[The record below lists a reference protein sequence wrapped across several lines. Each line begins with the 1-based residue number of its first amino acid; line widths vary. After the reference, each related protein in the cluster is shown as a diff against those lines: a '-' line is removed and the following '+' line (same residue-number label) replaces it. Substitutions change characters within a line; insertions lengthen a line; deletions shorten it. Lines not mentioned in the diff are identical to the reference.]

1 MKKVYKRVDKIMNSN
16 TPVASKPNY
25 DLLINVRLLSFS
37 YRFVLVMLS
46 LASEEFNPIF
56 VSRFT
61 PN

>member
-56 VSRFT
+56 LSVSP

>member
-1 MKKVYKRVDKIMNSN
+1 MYKRVDKIMNSSHRN
-16 TPVASKPNY
+16 RASKPNY

-56 VSRFT
+56 LSVSP

>member
-1 MKKVYKRVDKIMNSN
+1 MYKRVDKIMNSN
-16 TPVASKPNY
+16 RNRASKSNY

-46 LASEEFNPIF
+46 FALLKEFNPIF

>member
-1 MKKVYKRVDKIMNSN
+1 VYKRVDKIMNSN

-25 DLLINVRLLSFS
+25 DLLINVRLLSVS
-37 YRFVLVMLS
+37 HRFVLVMLS
-46 LASEEFNPIF
+46 FALLKEFNPIF

>member
-1 MKKVYKRVDKIMNSN
+1 VYKRVDKIMNSN

-37 YRFVLVMLS
+37 HRFALVMLS
-46 LASEEFNPIF
+46 FALLKEFNPIF

>member
-1 MKKVYKRVDKIMNSN
+1 MYKRVDKIMNSN

-37 YRFVLVMLS
+37 PRFVLVMLS
-46 LASEEFNPIF
+46 FALLKEFNPIF